1 MKPVECP
8 RETEVLQAI
17 ECRPQRQI
25 AAELEEHIA
34 ACPVCSDLA
43 AVAAAF
49 DGARRDLI
57 AAAELPDAGRVW
69 RQAQVRARQEAI
81 RSAGRPITAAQL
93 VSFGAAMGLLGAY
106 VGATSTGFQSALAW
120 ASRQWSA
127 MDKLAWLTAA
137 ATFIGDHALYFAVV
151 AGAVVL
157 LPTAVVWA
165 LSRE

>member
-8 RETEVLQAI
+8 REAEVLQAI
-17 ECRPQRQI
+17 ECRSHREI
-25 AAELEEHIA
+25 DAALGQHMS

-106 VGATSTGFQSALAW
+106 VGATSTGLQSALVW
-120 ASRQWSA
+120 TQRQWTA
-127 MDKLAWLTAA
+127 IDKLAWLTTA